1 MRVSFLF
8 ILLLVSFLLKSQER
22 DSIIYFSDQTSDV
35 DSIKLKIAQ
44 YLVDNNELEPSNDL
58 LSLYNSKVY
67 ITSLMDNKLLGF
79 KKKGAFRIITTT
91 SHSHRFLLLID
102 EHIKIIDYKNL
113 GQTLNEV
120 IDFLK
125 KHDESDKDIAEYIQ
139 IILNEYKMNT
149 ERIKIKSKV
158 K

>member
-149 ERIKIKSKV
+149 ERIKTKSKV